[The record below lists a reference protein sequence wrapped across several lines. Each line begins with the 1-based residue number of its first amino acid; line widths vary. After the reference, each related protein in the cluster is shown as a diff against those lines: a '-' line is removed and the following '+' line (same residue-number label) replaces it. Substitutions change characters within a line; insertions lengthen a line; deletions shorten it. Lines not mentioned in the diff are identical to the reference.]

1 MENSKLPKL
10 FLEHDIQ
17 KNYLIVEGNETCN
30 YMVKMLTDTK
40 VQGLLELE
48 VRKFDNQYRYYY
60 DITGKESVAQR
71 SKKEKWKRDALE
83 NLFAQI
89 LQCLSHAKEYL
100 LDANHFLLDP
110 QYIFVDGEE
119 TGVHICYTW
128 EYEKD
133 INLQCMELFSYFM
146 NEVDYD
152 DKEAVEMVYKLYHA
166 SRDEQCTLQSLWAAL
181 STRVE
186 MSAEEKIENDIVEK
200 KTGLELAGQFL
211 KGTSGS
217 REKKKIVE
225 PNLKNEGR
233 NDRKSLL
240 PTLKFEGEQEKKIVL
255 PSLKLNRNKDR
266 KAAESRLT
274 LENKTGRKA
283 TEPRL
288 ISENKTGEKTT
299 GLEMAQEGKLCRKP
313 VEIIWK
319 AERKNGGKAVKADL
333 YLEENDNKKIKRKS
347 SYKEQNEEDIK
358 IPYFMI
364 LLLQVALFI
373 MIYACHRLGLFM
385 VYEEVS
391 YMRLGGAILVGAVLD
406 GFMLTKL
413 FEYVEQK
420 QEKTSFV
427 RPVEKNVM
435 ESPVQWNTQVEPA
448 EDYGHVQKDNTEYL
462 MTGEPRPFVYQP
474 PEAIPE
480 SREDNK
486 QCLFPIEEKAGAYR
500 GDPSVTGEN
509 PLEYKAA
516 QLVAEKNPLEYKA
529 AQLVAEKN
537 PLEYEIHKAVAKE
550 HIDTSINYIPDIEGN
565 TADIRQNMFVMEK
578 EEEKTIA
585 SVEIAPLEKNTPSF
599 WNKIAGEQ
607 MEDEE
612 KMLEEIK
619 KYGEATVCID
629 WDQTVVQVPKS
640 MHPVC
645 YLIPIQEEEQ
655 EKEKPIT
662 ICNYPFFIGRFQK
675 NTNQL
680 KEKVN
685 ISRMHCKIEEQNGKF
700 FVTDLNSTNGTFVNK
715 KKIEKK
721 GKQQVQEGDEIAI
734 ADVVYQFALTM

>member
-119 TGVHICYTW
+119 IGVHICYTW
-128 EYEKD
+128 EYEKN

-166 SRDEQCTLQSLWAAL
+166 SRDEQCTLQSLWGAL
-181 STRVE
+181 STRVA

-266 KAAESRLT
+266 KVAEPRLT

-288 ISENKTGEKTT
+288 TLENKTGRKAAEPRLTLENKTGEKTT

-385 VYEEVS
+385 VYGEVS

-427 RPVEKNVM
+427 RPEEKNVM
-435 ESPVQWNTQVEPA
+435 ESPVQWNTQVELA
-448 EDYGHVQKDNTEYL
+448 GDYKGVQSVA
-462 MTGEPRPFVYQP
+462 GE
-474 PEAIPE
+474 
-480 SREDNK
+480 
-486 QCLFPIEEKAGAYR
+486 
-500 GDPSVTGEN
+500 
-509 PLEYKAA
+509 
-516 QLVAEKNPLEYKA
+516 NPLEYKA

-585 SVEIAPLEKNTPSF
+585 SVEIAPLEKNTPVF

-607 MEDEE
+607 MEEEE

-655 EKEKPIT
+655 EKEKEKEKEKPIT